1 MKLYGIKWREPSY
14 GQPDW
19 LIEHDLY
26 SNKQRAFERINTMVS
41 NRWKL
46 DAFDNEE
53 IKTFDNGMVL
63 FSSET
68 VLAEYDIIE
77 FVFNDI

>member
-14 GQPDW
+14 GYPDW
-19 LIEHDLY
+19 MIEHNLFP
-26 SNKQRAFERINTMVS
+26 NKHRAFDSINNMIS

-46 DAFDNEE
+46 DAFDNGE
-53 IKTFDNGMVL
+53 IKTFDNGIVL

-68 VLAEYDIIE
+68 ILAEYDIIE
-77 FVFNDI
+77 FDFNDI

>member
-1 MKLYGIKWREPSY
+1 MKLYGIKWRESSY
-14 GQPDW
+14 GQPVW